1 MDKAKMNL
9 KGKDALNECIRLWQ
23 INSTFKRW
31 TSETEHRK
39 TDLADIRAHMQGQH
53 KGTNMF
59 WWRGRYRP
67 KNKDSFD
74 KAKMRKIAEELALAK
89 MGCDGGRMWFTDDKC
104 HDMTLAEMRR
114 HGLKALAMELPKK
127 GLGSNDFFFR
137 GPFWDLHYWDESSRK
152 RFIKTVHE
160 MYNESPIAIDPR
172 YQAGV
177 DHFRKRNFRQLY
189 LGAPDGAK
197 RYYEAVY
204 YQSSPNCHHTK
215 ESDKCG
221 EDMIAIYKSLTDED
235 WKYIIKHTHWGMA
248 KWGLSNAR
256 IKFGMQ
262 GSVT

>member
-74 KAKMRKIAEELALAK
+74 KTKMRKIAEELALAK
-89 MGCDGGRMWFTDDKC
+89 MGYGDGHMWFTEEDC
-104 HDMTLAEMRR
+104 RDMTLAEMRR
-114 HGLKALAMELPKK
+114 SGLKALAMDLPMKEY
-127 GLGSNDFFFR
+127 GSNAFFFR
-137 GPFWDLHYWDESSRK
+137 GPFWDLHYWDESSCNRL
-152 RFIKTVHE
+152 IKTVHE
-160 MYNESPIAIDPR
+160 MYNESPLAINPK

-177 DHFRKRNFRQLY
+177 EEK
-189 LGAPDGAK
+189 
-197 RYYEAVY
+197 
-204 YQSSPNCHHTK
+204 CIT
-215 ESDKCG
+215 ESM
-221 EDMIAIYKSLTDED
+221 E
-235 WKYIIKHTHWGMA
+235 
-248 KWGLSNAR
+248 
-256 IKFGMQ
+256 
-262 GSVT
+262 